1 MDNIAGTRSSLV
13 WAVHLAVV
21 ALVLLWTLPT
31 LGLLVSSFRDRD
43 QIAATGWWAALFP
56 AEQRMVVRLA
66 GADEQRQDGDLWIVE
81 GDLTEEG
88 R

>member
-43 QIAATGWWAALFP
+43 QIAATG
-56 AEQRMVVRLA
+56 
-66 GADEQRQDGDLWIVE
+66 
-81 GDLTEEG
+81 
-88 R
+88 